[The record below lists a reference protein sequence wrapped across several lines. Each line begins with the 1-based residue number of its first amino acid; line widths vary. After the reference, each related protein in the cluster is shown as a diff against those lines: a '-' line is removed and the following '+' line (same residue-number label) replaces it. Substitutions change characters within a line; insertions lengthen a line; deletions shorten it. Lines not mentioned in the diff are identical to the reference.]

1 VGFVPFWGAVRTKAL
16 WFAIPYK
23 NKEQTKVDSQGP
35 FGYTFGMSELNFA
48 SVDPVKPPISGEF
61 LGLRLAFAMRGVI
74 LFFAMLNRCKAK
86 ILMTTIFAIRQCE
99 GRLGVIFVIF
109 RALGRSIQ
117 RPAVATG
124 DPVIAQNIFFPGASA
139 NIVDQQRC
147 AEHTGSVGYDPDVR
161 QCAADEAGHN
171 IARAPILGARRQ
183 GKLFAMPGQKHLQIG
198 HAAVI
203 NVAVCGLQTPFF
215 GVSRKGRFH
224 IGIDQGLQIKA
235 KGIAIGADDDVGA
248 HAFAARHIA
257 IGEGEARIGGVVGG
271 GHTNLLARRR
281 NQGSRA
287 PPGLRKTRRWD
298 YRNRA
303 ARDQKLPSINHR
315 AAPKL
320 RA

>member
-1 VGFVPFWGAVRTKAL
+1 
-16 WFAIPYK
+16 
-23 NKEQTKVDSQGP
+23 
-35 FGYTFGMSELNFA
+35 MSDLLFP
-48 SVDPVKPPISGEF
+48 SVVPVKPPIFGDF

-86 ILMTTIFAIRQCE
+86 ILMTTIFAVRQCE
-99 GRLGVIFVIF
+99 RRLGVIFVIF
-109 RALGRSIQ
+109 RALGRLTQ

-124 DPVIAQNIFFPGASA
+124 DPVIAQNIFLASASA
-139 NIVDQQRC
+139 NIVDQQGR

-171 IARAPILGARRQ
+171 VTRAPILGARWQ
-183 GKLFAMPGQKHLQIG
+183 GKLLAMPGQKHLQIG
-198 HAAVI
+198 DSAVI
-203 NVAVCGLQTPFF
+203 NVAVCGLQAPFF

-224 IGIDQGLQIKA
+224 IGIDQVLQIKA

-257 IGEGEARIGGVVGG
+257 IGEGEARISRIIGG

-281 NQGSRA
+281 NQGGRA

-298 YRNRA
+298 CRSRA
-303 ARDQKLPSINHR
+303 ARDQKLPSVNHR
-315 AAPKL
+315 AASKL